1 MTYNILIVYLLHL
14 FMIEKEKKIYTK
26 TLDIKTI
33 QKLIDIASYKDDM
46 VHLLTREFI
55 IQKDNLDKMN
65 AYHMSVYQDMYKK

>member
-1 MTYNILIVYLLHL
+1 MHL

-46 VHLLTREFI
+46 VHLLTRESI
-55 IQKDNLDKMN
+55 IQKDNLDKTN

>member
-1 MTYNILIVYLLHL
+1 
-14 FMIEKEKKIYTK
+14 MIEKEKKIYTK

-33 QKLIDIASYKDDM
+33 QKLIAIASYKDDM

-65 AYHMSVYQDMYKK
+65 AYLMSVYQDIYKK